1 MLILSCIFELISLY
15 DLSTQRYRKDLT
27 PNITFQSNK
36 IFVRKDLFEKIIKS
50 CKATNLEF
58 LKLKGKVGLCIY
70 EEICDEKEFI
80 LISEKT
86 FIQHDFVY
94 ILYKRKWES
103 RNEKWESRNEKVET
117 RNEKWESRNEK
128 WKSRN
133 DKWE

>member
-1 MLILSCIFELISLY
+1 MLILSYIFELISLY
-15 DLSTQRYRKDLT
+15 DLSTQRYRNELT

-36 IFVRKDLFEKIIKS
+36 IFVTKDLFEKIIKS

-86 FIQHDFVY
+86 FTQHDCCIHF
-94 ILYKRKWES
+94 IQKKMRK
-103 RNEKWESRNEKVET
+103 
-117 RNEKWESRNEK
+117 
-128 WKSRN
+128 
-133 DKWE
+133 